1 MVASVA
7 SMIGSFNRNNIAIM
21 QDMGY
26 EVHVAC
32 NFKDISVWPKDRIK
46 DFVRQLNDIKVH
58 YHQVDF
64 SRSPKNV
71 KKVGRSFLQVDT
83 LVSKFD
89 FDFVHCHTPLA
100 SAIVRV
106 ICHRRGVKVI
116 YTAHGFHF
124 YDGAPVKNWL
134 LYYPV
139 EKWLSRFTDILITI
153 NREDYRRAKE
163 KFHAGKTVY
172 VPGVGIDM
180 EKFRCGLASRQD
192 KRKGLGLSEDDVMLL
207 SVGELSP
214 RKNHKAAV
222 RAIAK
227 FQDIHMHY
235 FIAGQGE
242 METEMDGFVRQLG
255 LDGQVH
261 LLGYRTDI
269 LELCQAADLFVFPSL
284 QEGLPVALMEAIAC
298 KTLAI
303 CSNIRGNTD
312 LISDSRFLFD
322 AKEIDS
328 IRRCM
333 EYALRLGKGGKES
346 AVDTNYRH
354 LRAFSLK
361 SVSRRMEEIY
371 VMPN

>member
-124 YDGAPVKNWL
+124 YNGAPLKSWMF
-134 LYYPV
+134 YYPV
-139 EKWLSRFTDILITI
+139 EKILSRWTDVLITI
-153 NREDYRRAKE
+153 NKEDYRRAKK
-163 KFHAGKTVY
+163 KFHAKRTVY
-172 VPGVGIDM
+172 VPGVGVDTK
-180 EKFRCGLASRQD
+180 KFAPSSLG
-192 KRKGLGLSEDDVMLL
+192 RKKIRAELGISEERTVLL
-207 SVGELSP
+207 SVGELNSN
-214 RKNHKAAV
+214 KNHEAV
-222 RAIAK
+222 IRAINGLNLTY
-227 FQDIHMHY
+227 I
-235 FIAGQGE
+235 IVGQGE
-242 METEMDGFVRQLG
+242 LAEYLSSLATKMDVDLHLMGFRSDVS
-255 LDGQVH
+255 DF
-261 LLGYRTDI
+261 YD
-269 LELCQAADLFVFPSL
+269 AADVYVLPSIR
-284 QEGLPVALMEAIAC
+284 EGLNVSLMEAMASGLPC
-298 KTLAI
+298 FVGK
-303 CSNIRGNTD
+303 IRGNTD
-312 LISDSRFLFD
+312 LIDEMGGYFIDPKNILEIRHVISR
-322 AKEIDS
+322 
-328 IRRCM
+328 
-333 EYALRLGKGGKES
+333 GKENCS
-346 AVDTNYRH
+346 DMGAYN
-354 LRAFSLK
+354 LK
-361 SVSRRMEEIY
+361 KISKYDARIVNKKISGIYAEIAKCSCFY
-371 VMPN
+371 E